1 VRWFVVLAALGG
13 VAEARPANVCIDVGV
28 SFTPS
33 DQLQIAGWIE
43 DAQGHYVDTVYL
55 TSKIGRYGIGNRPGR
70 FDFNSGSKAHDNWPY
85 GRRVTT
91 FPVWAHR
98 HGMMFPKIVFQ
109 DGDEDS
115 LSHRFDESSLEDM
128 PVFCGPKTYLDANFD
143 AITCPSPAYSDKGVF
158 SATETSL
165 YPPRTDIVRQDGDTM
180 SVDMYRSLNPFDAVT
195 QATPIGGTQASF
207 HWSAPPSVDYG
218 DYVLFLEVSKAYDM
232 NTTYNDGTYP
242 PPSTAYSD
250 YGLPYRGQ
258 PSVVYATP
266 FHIGD
271 TATHASSATYVGYGD
286 PDGNDGTLRPPDP
299 TITTDTPGSGASRL
313 ELTSDGTTMYRVKV
327 DMLPGLAGEPPA
339 APDALV
345 ATAIDSTTA
354 TLGFVEATAGVR
366 PISYDI
372 RVRAIDDITAANFA
386 DSTPVTVTVMP
397 GAAGAQQS
405 FVVTGLLPSTDYAV
419 AVRGRDGCFQDG
431 AIAETRFT
439 TAPATG
445 SEVDA
450 CFIATAAYGSLMAN
464 DVELLRHVRDAYL
477 SHTALGEL
485 AVEAYY
491 TFGPGVASVVAPS
504 ELLRATAR
512 AALAPVVAT
521 IRLLVR

>member
-1 VRWFVVLAALGG
+1 MRALVVVAVLGG

-43 DAQGHYVDTVYL
+43 DAQGHYVDTIYL
-55 TSKIGRYGIGNRPGR
+55 TSKVGRYGIGNRPGR

-98 HGMMFPKIVFQ
+98 HGMTFPKLVFQ
-109 DGDEDS
+109 DGNDDS
-115 LSHRFDESSLEDM
+115 LSHRTTQSSLEDM
-128 PVFCGPKTYLDANFD
+128 PVFCAPQMSLSENFD
-143 AITCPSPAYSDKGVF
+143 AVTCPSPTYSDKGTF
-158 SATETSL
+158 SPTESSL
-165 YPPRTDIVRQDGDTM
+165 YPPRTDLVRQDGDTM
-180 SVDMYRSLNPFDAVT
+180 SVDMFKALNPFDAVT
-195 QATPIGGTQASF
+195 QATPAGGAQTMF

-218 DYVLFLEVSKAYDM
+218 DYVLYLEVSKAYDM
-232 NTTYNDGTYP
+232 NGTYNDATYP
-242 PPSTAYSD
+242 PPRIAFAD

-258 PSVVYATP
+258 PSIVYATP

-271 TATHASSATYVGYGD
+271 TETHASSDTYVGYGD
-286 PDGNDGTLRPPDP
+286 PDGNDGTLRPPDA

-313 ELTSDGTTMYRVKV
+313 ELTTDGTTMYRVKV
-327 DMLPGLAGEPPA
+327 DTVAGLAGQPPE
-339 APDALV
+339 APQALV
-345 ATAIDSTTA
+345 ATAIASTTA
-354 TLGFVEATAGVR
+354 TLAFVEPTAGAR
-366 PISYDI
+366 PVAYDI
-372 RVRAIDDITAANFA
+372 RVRALDDITADNFA
-386 DSTPVTVTVMP
+386 DSTPVTVTVVP
-397 GAAGAQQS
+397 AAAGAHQTFQ
-405 FVVTGLLPSTDYAV
+405 VVGLLPGTDDAV

-431 AIAETRFT
+431 AIAETRLT

-477 SHTALGEL
+477 SRSALGEL

-491 TFGPGVASVVAPS
+491 TFGPGVASVIAPS
-504 ELLRATAR
+504 ELMRATAR
-512 AALAPVVAT
+512 AVLAPVVAT
-521 IRLLVR
+521 IRLLAR